1 MINEEFKRYIEQR
14 LAEIR
19 KELGNKELSS
29 TARDQL
35 FRQEQMLSSADR
47 MGRYSSGQAFR
58 RFRRDYERR
67 LARTGRPQT
76 DTQ

>member
-1 MINEEFKRYIEQR
+1 MNNQEFRQYIGQR

-19 KELGNKELSS
+19 EELGNKELSS

-35 FRQEQMLSSADR
+35 SQQQRMLESADR
-47 MGRYSSGQAFR
+47 MGRYSSGQQFR

-67 LARTGRPQT
+67 LKKT
-76 DTQ
+76 